1 MYIQKESF
9 NIYYYRY
16 RYVNIKLGFRGIK
29 SRTRTHRRRRR
40 RRRRRRFHYFAF
52 FVSLFSPSPL
62 ASCSFVSA
70 STQSPCRACEIS
82 KSLSLHWLLIVH
94 TTLSH
99 SRKIEMWPKTRAC
112 VPTRASFFLVKSIP
126 APCTGL
132 TRMRRGGSGRRVSN
146 LHFPPLL
153 AVGSSSNM
161 YINERVTF
169 PSFSMMRK
177 KTLASIRW
185 YLLRIAL
192 SLFLSLSIKKRVVK
206 SDSCKVRIFLYSY
219 YRVKNSF

>member
-1 MYIQKESF
+1 
-9 NIYYYRY
+9 
-16 RYVNIKLGFRGIK
+16 
-29 SRTRTHRRRRR
+29 
-40 RRRRRRFHYFAF
+40 
-52 FVSLFSPSPL
+52 
-62 ASCSFVSA
+62 
-70 STQSPCRACEIS
+70 
-82 KSLSLHWLLIVH
+82 
-94 TTLSH
+94 
-99 SRKIEMWPKTRAC
+99 MWPKTRAC

-132 TRMRRGGSGRRVSN
+132 SVCDEEVAEDEFRN

-177 KTLASIRW
+177 KTLASIRC

-206 SDSCKVRIFLYSY
+206 KRLLQSADFPLLILQGKFLL
-219 YRVKNSF
+219 KEK